1 MGIRARLNLA
11 PAWVISTYKECQTVD
26 RKQWYFKASQYA
38 MLGFLFVCLLFS
50 ARLHLVLTPLLWQI
64 TFPLFIWI
72 LNRNEIPC
80 SPCVLSKA
88 LGETSHPS
96 NGMLKASPQWPLSL
110 VPGVSEQ
117 ESQFLAGTSIYFPEG
132 RKITEEWHP
141 GIPPSCWQTRGFVC
155 LLNLGPSLYLKKT
168 WTYLQSPFCHVW

>member
-1 MGIRARLNLA
+1 MGIRARLNLV
-11 PAWVISTYKECQTVD
+11 PAWVISTYKERQTVD

-50 ARLHLVLTPLLWQI
+50 GKTSLGLDSSSVTNNL
-64 TFPLFIWI
+64 PLFH
-72 LNRNEIPC
+72 LNIKQKWNSLRC
-80 SPCVLSKA
+80 CVLSKA

-110 VPGVSEQ
+110 VPGVSGQ

-155 LLNLGPSLYLKKT
+155 LLNLGPSLYLKIT